1 MRRRP
6 RWKDVQLRSI
16 ERQNPKTKRRM
27 FVHGRQPVPPSTRSP
42 SLPPPSPIQTRT
54 LSLELLEGVVSGVT
68 GGEIVG
74 ERVSDTLVAR
84 VPGVITREGTFP
96 HASAP
101 LLVFGEGVAKDPRC
115 RDENYETINRSLAAR
130 VLEMMREKPSALATK
145 SIQTNDLRAC
155 TSRHHPRMSAY
166 SAKHLRTSHDWFE
179 IGGGAYHRG

>member
-1 MRRRP
+1 MVVSRYLLLQ
-6 RWKDVQLRSI
+6 D
-16 ERQNPKTKRRM
+16 
-27 FVHGRQPVPPSTRSP
+27 PPHFP
-42 SLPPPSPIQTRT
+42 LLPPPSPIQTRT

-130 VLEMMREKPSALATK
+130 P
-145 SIQTNDLRAC
+145 
-155 TSRHHPRMSAY
+155 
-166 SAKHLRTSHDWFE
+166 
-179 IGGGAYHRG
+179 